1 MRLWKETGLL
11 ENNVTD
17 VTVRNRLACLKRA
30 VKLHTQYQY
39 TPLQNAEIDK
49 YIAKV
54 LVSGKLV
61 STSACSKPLA
71 PLAVAEDIIRFLFTC
86 DEYRGLHF
94 RLRNQLAFAI
104 QLMLL
109 IGVRPGEI
117 IESDAWHRS
126 NEGLHYKDIELIHQR
141 TATYQGW
148 LICVKLRNHKGHR
161 KYKKHAPTMVL
172 YEEPLMRYMCP
183 VTWFL
188 SLAFADDVFQNLS
201 SHEDLTKARPPAGS
215 SLYRARYKKDALDR
229 PIMRNTRAD
238 GTLFADRI
246 WTYDC
251 FNTALRGVGQRA
263 EESDCTTTSNA
274 VRPQRRRD
282 CAILRLRLCW
292 NRQPIDNTRTRTTPG
307 ALQRL

>member
-1 MRLWKETGLL
+1 MSLNCILSSLFTLISCRFARDVLDKPLTGDGFIQAPTTLHVQLYLEWFAQSRTGLL
-11 ENNVTD
+11 EDNVTD

-54 LVSGKLV
+54 MVSGKLV
-61 STSACSKPLA
+61 STSARSKPLA

-148 LICVKLRNHKGHR
+148 LLYVKLKNRKGHR
-161 KYKKHAPTMVL
+161 EYKKHA
-172 YEEPLMRYMCP
+172 
-183 VTWFL
+183 
-188 SLAFADDVFQNLS
+188 
-201 SHEDLTKARPPAGS
+201 
-215 SLYRARYKKDALDR
+215 
-229 PIMRNTRAD
+229 
-238 GTLFADRI
+238 
-246 WTYDC
+246 
-251 FNTALRGVGQRA
+251 
-263 EESDCTTTSNA
+263 
-274 VRPQRRRD
+274 
-282 CAILRLRLCW
+282 
-292 NRQPIDNTRTRTTPG
+292 
-307 ALQRL
+307 